1 MSTQLGSVNWG
12 SLPAVPVT
20 FSYDYQRSG
29 TAMQYKVY
37 ITISPIPG
45 TGYFGYPIYADIAVE
60 GTQVAG
66 GVSVKAAQPST
77 WTNAIVV
84 STGWVTVS
92 GKTSGTTS
100 LAVRLYSGSGSTRD
114 ETYRYSMTVT
124 PYSGGGGGEGGS
136 TVTMDDF
143 SLHFGVLT
151 VGEAALLTFQRP
163 GASYQLKLSYALGSA
178 SGEVAERDLIAQTT
192 ASDRVVYTWTPPASL
207 LSQMPGEVRKDGTV
221 TMKVYRYGSLFG
233 QRTLTASFAVGETV
247 WPSATLTVSLH
258 NDNAKLAG
266 WGLCAKGLSD
276 VTYAISA
283 QPGQGAQAGGC
294 SFTFGTAMATGTAGT
309 VRADTA
315 GTFAPAATV
324 TDSRGRA
331 VNVQANAITVY
342 DYHLPAIRSAFAWRS
357 DGEGNEAENGTC
369 LWVQMQGECAALD
382 GRNTLTLRA
391 RFRPK
396 GGQWGSYMTLT
407 AGTAA
412 QIGGGLSPT
421 SVYEVELSAV
431 DALGLSKTITVTTA
445 GAQVTLHLRQ
455 GGQGA
460 AFGKYAT
467 ADGLHCA
474 WDAAFDGDVAVEGD
488 LSAGGLTVGG
498 QTLCDWVYPVGSLY
512 LSTAPTNPAALFG
525 GVWQAIQDRFLLAA
539 GTTYSGGSTGGQA
552 SHLLTEAELP
562 SHSHGFSGTTGTQSR
577 YHTHGFTAVQRNSA
591 LTTLGSGNYGY
602 ESANSTTDT
611 ENQSHTHAFSGTT
624 ASVGG
629 GTEIDIMPPYL
640 AVFVWKRIS

>member
-12 SLPAVPVT
+12 SLPAIPVT

-66 GVSVKAAQPST
+66 GVSAKAAQPAT
-77 WTNAIVV
+77 WSNAIVV
-84 STGWVTVS
+84 STGWITVS

-100 LAVRLYSGSGSTRD
+100 LTVRLYSGSGSARD

-124 PYSGGGGGEGGS
+124 PYSGGGGGGS
-136 TVTMDDF
+136 GTTVTMDDF
-143 SLHFGVLT
+143 SLHFGALT
-151 VGEAALLTFQRP
+151 VGEAVSLTFQRP
-163 GASYQLKLSYALGSA
+163 NASYQLKLSYALGNT
-178 SGEVAERDLIAQTT
+178 SGEVADGELTAQTT
-192 ASDRVVYTWTPPASL
+192 AADRVVYAWTPPAAL
-207 LSQMPGEVRKDGTV
+207 LTEMPDEVRKDGTV

-233 QRTLTASFAVGETV
+233 QRTLSASFAVGKEEKPTAV
-247 WPSATLTVSLH
+247 LTVSLH
-258 NDNAKLAG
+258 NNNTTLAG
-266 WGLCAKGLSD
+266 WNLCAKGLSD

-283 QPGQGAQAGGC
+283 QPGQGAQIEES
-294 SFTFGTAMATGTAGT
+294 SFTFGAAVAAGAVGT
-309 VRADTA
+309 VRADNA
-315 GTFAPAATV
+315 GTFVPAATV

-331 VNVQANAITVY
+331 VNVQAEPMTVY
-342 DYHLPAIRSAFAWRS
+342 DYHLPAIRSAFAWRC
-357 DGEGNEAENGTC
+357 DGEGNETENGAY
-369 LWVQMQGECAALD
+369 LRVQMQGECAVLD

-391 RFRPK
+391 RFRPR
-396 GGQWGSYMTLT
+396 GGQWGNYTTLT
-407 AGTAA
+407 GGIAV
-412 QIGGGLSPT
+412 QIGGGLSPAA
-421 SVYEVELSAV
+421 VYEVELSAV

-460 AFGKYAT
+460 AFGKYAP

-488 LSAGGLTVGG
+488 LSAGDLTVGG
-498 QTLCDWVYPVGSLY
+498 RTLCDWVYPVGSLY
-512 LSTAPTNPAALFG
+512 LSTVSTNPAALFG
-525 GVWQAIQDRFLLAA
+525 GVWQAIEDRFLLAA
-539 GTTYSGGSTGGQA
+539 GTAYSGGSTGGQA

-577 YHTHGFTAVQRNSA
+577 YHTHGFTAVQRNTA
-591 LTTLGSGNYGY
+591 LSTLGSGNYGY
-602 ESANSTTDT
+602 ESADSTTDT
-611 ENQSHTHAFSGTT
+611 EDQSHTHTFSGTT
-624 ASVGG
+624 AAAGG
-629 GTEIDIMPPYL
+629 GTEVDIMPPYL
-640 AVFVWKRIS
+640 AVYVWKRVS

>member
-12 SLPAVPVT
+12 SLPAIPVT
-20 FSYDYQRSG
+20 FSYDCQRSG

-37 ITISPIPG
+37 ITINPVPG

-66 GVSVKAAQPST
+66 GVTAKAAQPST
-77 WTNAIVV
+77 WPNPIVV

-100 LAVRLYSGSGSTRD
+100 LAVRLYSGSGSARD
-114 ETYRYSMTVT
+114 ETYRYSMAVT
-124 PYSGGGGGEGGS
+124 PYSGGGGGGS
-136 TVTMDDF
+136 GTSVTMDDF

-151 VGEAALLTFQRP
+151 LGETALLTFQR
-163 GASYQLKLSYALGSA
+163 ASSSYQLKLSYALGNVSGDVADGELTAQSTA
-178 SGEVAERDLIAQTT
+178 SGK
-192 ASDRVVYTWTPPASL
+192 VVYAWSPPTSL
-207 LSQMPGEVRKDGTV
+207 LSQMPNVVRKTGTV

-233 QRTLTASFAVGETV
+233 QRTLTANFAVGGTV
-247 WPSATLTVSLH
+247 RPSAALTVSLH

-266 WGLCAKGLSD
+266 WRLCVKGLSD
-276 VTYAISA
+276 VVYSLSV
-283 QPGQGAQAGGC
+283 QPGQGARTGEC
-294 SFTFGTAMATGTAGT
+294 SFTFGTAMATGTTGT

-315 GTFAPAATV
+315 GTFTPTATV
-324 TDSRGRA
+324 IDSRGRA
-331 VNVQANAITVY
+331 VNAQANPITVY

-357 DGEGNEAENGTC
+357 DGVGNETENGTC
-369 LWVQMQGECAALD
+369 LWVRMQGECAPLD

-396 GGQWGSYMTLT
+396 GGRWGSYTTLT
-407 AGTAA
+407 DGVAA
-412 QIGGGLSPT
+412 QIGGGLSST

-431 DALGLSKTITVTTA
+431 DALGLSKTLTVTTT

-460 AFGKYAT
+460 AFGKYT
-467 ADGLHCA
+467 PADGLHCA
-474 WDAAFDGDVAVEGD
+474 WDAAFDGDVAIEGD

-498 QTLCDWVYPVGSLY
+498 RTLCDWVYPVGSLY

-525 GVWQAIQDRFLLAA
+525 GTWQAIRDRFLLAA
-539 GTTYSGGSTGGQA
+539 GGAYSGGSTGGQA

-577 YHTHGFTAVQRNSA
+577 YHTHGFTAVQRNTS
-591 LTTLGSGNYGY
+591 LSTLGSGSYGY
-602 ESANSTTDT
+602 ESAGSTTDT
-611 ENQSHTHAFSGTT
+611 EDQSHTHAFSGTT
-624 ASVGG
+624 AAAGG
-629 GTEIDIMPPYL
+629 GTEVDIMPPYL
-640 AVFVWKRIS
+640 AVYIWKRVS